1 MLPAKPSAALSDK
14 KNTILYVDDET
25 NNLIVF
31 RSSFF
36 KYFHVLT
43 ASSPEEGLRLLV
55 EHKVQ
60 VIITDQRMPGMTGVD
75 FLAKAREVSPNSI
88 KMILT
93 AYSDTDVILK
103 AVNEIGIYQ
112 FILKPWDTG
121 HLLLSINNAIQKYE
135 LSEQN
140 ESLIR
145 DLEQAKADLE
155 KKVLERTSQLES
167 KNEEL
172 SNLNKVKDKFFS
184 IISHDLK
191 LPIASLNILLEI
203 MLNFKHQLDEEKV
216 KDLGEKAKGYLQ
228 HVTQLLDNLLHWSLS
243 QTGEITIHGKKTDLV
258 KIARGQVELFDFLA
272 SQKGVDIRLQFEG
285 QALWSFVDQN
295 MVSLVLRNLLSNA
308 IKYSHGKGKVIVSFA
323 NSGEMNVISISDS
336 GMGMPEELLEKIESN
351 DWSESRRGTMNEK
364 GAGLGLKL
372 GKEFIEKMKGRLSIE
387 SHEGRGTTVKVFL
400 PSCEPAIQRQ
410 HV

>member
-1 MLPAKPSAALSDK
+1 MLEK

-31 RSSFF
+31 RNSFF
-36 KYFHVLT
+36 RHFHVLT
-43 ASSPEEGLRLLV
+43 ASSPQEGLILLK
-55 EHKVQ
+55 ENAVQ
-60 VIITDQRMPGMTGVD
+60 VIITDQRMPGMSGVD
-75 FLAKAREVSPNSI
+75 FLVKANEISPQAI

-121 HLLLSINNAIQKYE
+121 HLLLTINNAIQKYE

-140 ESLIR
+140 ASLIR
-145 DLEQAKADLE
+145 DLEQAKAQLE
-155 KKVLERTSQLES
+155 RKVLERTSQLAI

-172 SNLNKVKDKFFS
+172 SSLNKVKDKFFS

-203 MLNFKHQLDEEKV
+203 MLSFKHQLDDEKV
-216 KDLGEKAKGYLQ
+216 KDLGEKAKEYLQ

-243 QTGEITIHGKKTDLV
+243 QTGEIKINGKKADLV
-258 KIARGQVELFDFLA
+258 KIARGQVDLYDFLA
-272 SQKGVDIRLQFEG
+272 TQKGVSLQLRVDE
-285 QALWSFVDQN
+285 QPLWSYVDEN
-295 MVSLVLRNLLSNA
+295 MMSLVVRNLLSNA
-308 IKYSHGKGKVIVSFA
+308 IKYCNEKGQVVVSF
-323 NSGEMNVISISDS
+323 SQERGMNVVSVSDN
-336 GMGMPEELLEKIESN
+336 GMGIPDHLLDKLTGS
-351 DWSESRRGTMNEK
+351 DWSEPRKGTLNEK

-372 GKEFIEKMKGRLSIE
+372 GKEFIAKMAGQLIIE
-387 SHEGRGTTVKVFL
+387 SEEQKGTTVKVVL
-400 PSCEPAIQRQ
+400 PPCEPATQKQ
-410 HV
+410 HA